1 MLEYIEPE
9 DVHFEEL
16 ESDSGQLVV
25 GPLERGMGTTL
36 GNSLRRVLMSM
47 VPGAA
52 VTRVRFD
59 GKYHEYDT
67 IEGVREDIIEILMNV
82 KELSLRLNG
91 AEERKIYLEADQA
104 GEVTAADLQVESGVE
119 VINPEHSL
127 AHLADGAE
135 LNMEMDVEAG
145 MGYRSADENKV
156 EDSPLSVIPI
166 DSDFSP
172 VQKVDF
178 NVDSVRAGGK
188 EDCDRLELE
197 LETDGGIRPE
207 EAVGRASRILA
218 RRFELFSNLPEHPF
232 GELGTLQE
240 VEEEV
245 PEEFEE
251 RLEDLGFNQRAC
263 NLLQEKGVET
273 LEDLLEETSDQLLDI
288 HGFGSKTLQK
298 VEEKLDELGYSLAD
312 KEEGNDGS

>member
-16 ESDSGQLVV
+16 QSKYGRLVV

-47 VPGAA
+47 IPGAA

-67 IEGVREDIIEILMNV
+67 IEGVREDIIEIIMNV
-82 KELSLRLNG
+82 KELSLRLDR
-91 AEERKIYLEADQA
+91 AEKRKIYLEADEP
-104 GEVTAADLQVESGVE
+104 GEVTADDLQVESGIE
-119 VINPEHSL
+119 VTNPDHVL
-127 AHLADGAE
+127 AHLSDGAE

-145 MGYRSADENKV
+145 KGYRSADENKV

-166 DSDFSP
+166 DSDFSSIRN
-172 VQKVDF
+172 VDF
-178 NVDSVRAGGK
+178 EVSRVRAGGR

-218 RRFELFSNLPEHPF
+218 RRYELFSNLPEHPF

-263 NLLQEKGVET
+263 NLLQEKGVDT
-273 LEDLLEETSDQLLDI
+273 LEDLLEQTSDKLLDI

-298 VEEKLDELGYSLAD
+298 VEEKLDELGYALVD
-312 KEEGNDGS
+312 KEEDDDGS

>member
-16 ESDSGQLVV
+16 DNTNGRLVIS
-25 GPLERGMGTTL
+25 PLERGMGTTL
-36 GNSLRRVLMSM
+36 GNSLRRVLMSLI
-47 VPGAA
+47 PGAA

-67 IEGVREDIIEILMNV
+67 IEGVREDVIEIIMNI
-82 KELSLRLNG
+82 KGLALRLNRD
-91 AEERKIYLEADQA
+91 ETLKMYLESSDEGVVNA
-104 GEVTAADLQVESGVE
+104 GDLQVESGIE
-119 VINPEHSL
+119 VVNSNHVL
-127 AHLADGAE
+127 AHLEDGAE
-135 LNMEMDVEAG
+135 LNVEMDVEAG
-145 MGYRSADENKV
+145 MGYRSADENKL
-156 EDSPLSVIPI
+156 EDAPLSVIPI

-172 VQKVDF
+172 VKQVNF
-178 NVDSVRAGGK
+178 TVENVRVGGI
-188 EDCDRLELE
+188 EDCDRLVME

-218 RRFELFSNLPEHPF
+218 RRYELFSNLPEMPF

-245 PEEFEE
+245 PEEFGE

-263 NLLQEKGVET
+263 NLLQEKGVEV
-273 LEDLLEETSDQLLDI
+273 LEDLLEQTSNQLLDI
-288 HGFGSKTLQK
+288 HGFGDKTLQK
-298 VEEKLDELGYSLAD
+298 VESKLDELGYSLAD
-312 KEEGNDGS
+312 KEESDNGS

>member
-16 ESDSGQLVV
+16 ESDRGNLVV

-82 KELSLRLNG
+82 KELSLRLDG
-91 AEERKIYLEADQA
+91 AEKRKLYLEADQP
-104 GEVTAADLQVESGVE
+104 GEVTAADLQIESGVK

-178 NVDSVRAGGK
+178 DVENVRAGGK

-197 LETDGGIRPE
+197 LKTDGGIRPE
-207 EAVGRASRILA
+207 EAVGRASRVLA
-218 RRFELFSNLPEHPF
+218 RRFELFSNLPDHPF

-273 LEDLLEETSDQLLDI
+273 LEDLLNQTSDQLLDI

-298 VEEKLDELGYSLAD
+298 VEEKLEELGYSLAD
-312 KEEGNDGS
+312 KEEDNDGS

>member
-16 ESDSGQLVV
+16 ESDRGHLVV

-82 KELSLRLNG
+82 KELSLRLDG
-91 AEERKIYLEADQA
+91 AEERKAYLEASEA
-104 GEVTAADLQVESGVE
+104 GEVTGADLQLESGVE
-119 VINPEHSL
+119 IINPEQTL
-127 AHLADGAE
+127 AHLSEGAE

-145 MGYRSADENKV
+145 MGYRSADENKID
-156 EDSPLSVIPI
+156 DSPLSVIPI

-172 VQKVDF
+172 VKKVDF
-178 NVDSVRAGGK
+178 EVDNVRAGGK
-188 EDCDRLELE
+188 EDCDRLELD

-207 EAVGRASRILA
+207 EAVGRASRVLA
-218 RRFELFSNLPEHPF
+218 RRFELFSNLPDHPF

-245 PEEFEE
+245 PEEYEE

-273 LEDLLEETSDQLLDI
+273 LEDLLEQTSDKLLDI

-298 VEEKLDELGYSLAD
+298 VEEKLEELGYSLAD
-312 KEEGNDGS
+312 KEESNNGS

>member
-16 ESDSGQLVV
+16 ESDSGRLVV

-91 AEERKIYLEADQA
+91 AEERKMYLEADEE
-104 GEVTAADLQVESGVE
+104 GEVTASDLQFESGVE
-119 VINPEHSL
+119 VINSDHTL
-127 AHLADGAE
+127 AHLADGGE

-145 MGYRSADENKV
+145 MGYRSADENKL

-172 VQKVDF
+172 VKKVDF
-178 NVDSVRAGGK
+178 DVEKVRAGGK
-188 EDCDRLELE
+188 EDCDRLELD

-207 EAVGRASRILA
+207 EAVGRASRVLA

-273 LEDLLEETSDQLLDI
+273 LEDLLDQTSDKLLDI

-312 KEEGNDGS
+312 KEESNDGS

>member
-16 ESDSGQLVV
+16 DNTHGRLVV

-47 VPGAA
+47 IPGAA

-67 IEGVREDIIEILMNV
+67 IEGVREDVIEIIMNV
-82 KELSLRLNG
+82 KEISLRLDR
-91 AEERKIYLEADQA
+91 AESRKMYLEASGS
-104 GEVTAADLQVESGVE
+104 GEVVTGDLQVESGITI
-119 VINPEHSL
+119 INPDHVL
-127 AHLADGAE
+127 AHLSDGVE

-145 MGYRSADENKV
+145 MGYRSSDENKV

-166 DSDFSP
+166 DSNFSP
-172 VQKVDF
+172 VEKVDF
-178 NVDSVRAGGK
+178 DVENVRAGGK

-273 LEDLLEETSDQLLDI
+273 LEDLLDQTSDKLLDI

-298 VEEKLDELGYSLAD
+298 VEDKLDELGYSLAD
-312 KEEGNDGS
+312 QEEGDNGS

>member
-16 ESDSGQLVV
+16 ESKYGRLVV

-47 VPGAA
+47 IPGAA

-67 IEGVREDIIEILMNV
+67 IEGVKEDIIEIIMNI
-82 KELSLRLNG
+82 KELSLRMDRV
-91 AEERKIYLEADQA
+91 EKRKIYLEAEEP
-104 GEVTAADLQVESGVE
+104 GEVTAGDLQVESGIE
-119 VINPEHSL
+119 VINPDHVL
-127 AHLADGAE
+127 AHLSDGAE

-145 MGYRSADENKV
+145 KGYRSADENKV

-166 DSDFSP
+166 DSDFSA
-172 VQKVDF
+172 VRKVDF
-178 NVDSVRAGGK
+178 DVAKVRAAGR
-188 EDCDRLELE
+188 EDCDRLELK

-218 RRFELFSNLPEHPF
+218 RRYELFSNLPEHPF

-273 LEDLLEETSDQLLDI
+273 LECLLEQTSDKLLDI

-298 VEEKLDELGYSLAD
+298 VKEKLDELGYGLAD
-312 KEEGNDGS
+312 KEEDNDGS

>member
-16 ESDSGQLVV
+16 QSKYGRLVV

-47 VPGAA
+47 IPGAA

-67 IEGVREDIIEILMNV
+67 IEGVREDIIEIIMNL
-82 KELSLRLNG
+82 KELSLRLDR
-91 AEERKIYLEADQA
+91 AEKRKIYLEADEP
-104 GEVTAADLQVESGVE
+104 GEVTADDLQVESGIE
-119 VINPEHSL
+119 VINPDHVL
-127 AHLADGAE
+127 AHLSDGAE

-145 MGYRSADENKV
+145 KGYRSADENKV

-166 DSDFSP
+166 DSDFSS
-172 VQKVDF
+172 VRNVDF
-178 NVDSVRAGGK
+178 EVSRVRAGGR

-218 RRFELFSNLPEHPF
+218 RRYELFSNLPEHPF

-263 NLLQEKGVET
+263 NLLQEKGVDT
-273 LEDLLEETSDQLLDI
+273 LEDLLEQTSDKLLDI

-298 VEEKLDELGYSLAD
+298 VEEKLDELGYALAD
-312 KEEGNDGS
+312 KEEDEDGS

>member
-16 ESDSGQLVV
+16 ESKYGRLVV

-47 VPGAA
+47 IPGAA

-67 IEGVREDIIEILMNV
+67 IEGVREDIIEIIMNV
-82 KELSLRLNG
+82 KELSLRLDR
-91 AEERKIYLEADQA
+91 AEKRKIYLEADKP
-104 GEVTAADLQVESGVE
+104 GEVTADDLQVESGIE
-119 VINPEHSL
+119 VINPDHVIARLS
-127 AHLADGAE
+127 DGAE

-145 MGYRSADENKV
+145 KGYRSADENKV

-166 DSDFSP
+166 DSDFSS
-172 VQKVDF
+172 VRNVDF
-178 NVDSVRAGGK
+178 EVSKVRAGRR

-218 RRFELFSNLPEHPF
+218 RRYELFSNLPEHPF

-263 NLLQEKGVET
+263 NLLQEKGVDA
-273 LEDLLEETSDQLLDI
+273 LEDLLEQTSDKLLDI

-312 KEEGNDGS
+312 KEEDDDGS